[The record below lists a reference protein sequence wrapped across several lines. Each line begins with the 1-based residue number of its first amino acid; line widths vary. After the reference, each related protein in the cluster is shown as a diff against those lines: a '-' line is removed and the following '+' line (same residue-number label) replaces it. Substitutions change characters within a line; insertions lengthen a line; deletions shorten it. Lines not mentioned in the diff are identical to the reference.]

1 MAKDETLYIGVDL
14 GTFRSVMVSSAGHEE
29 ELLTVIGTPK
39 DAIARNFLRRDVLFG
54 EEALKNRLALDLYRP
69 LQHGVIKDS
78 QEDKKFIAHF
88 IHHMIEL
95 AGPEDYDNVVAVIG
109 APAEASFVD
118 KTAIFDAAA
127 GSVNACMIISEPF
140 AVAYALDMIEHTLVI
155 DIGAGTTDICRV
167 YGTIPEPED
176 QLHMAYAGDYIDDQL
191 IEEIQKKYHGAQ
203 ITKDMARRWKEEHS
217 FTKAKMPK
225 KPVLVDFSVEGKAM
239 RLDIT
244 DCIATACETII
255 DPIVSNVK
263 SLISSANPEYHN
275 QFRQNMILGGG
286 GSGIKGLGA
295 MIESKLSDLGKVKVH
310 TVDDPVKL
318 GALGGLRLSMEVP
331 QDLWKNLT
339 LSSR

>member
-1 MAKDETLYIGVDL
+1 
-14 GTFRSVMVSSAGHEE
+14 
-29 ELLTVIGTPK
+29 
-39 DAIARNFLRRDVLFG
+39 
-54 EEALKNRLALDLYRP
+54 
-69 LQHGVIKDS
+69 
-78 QEDKKFIAHF
+78 
-88 IHHMIEL
+88 
-95 AGPEDYDNVVAVIG
+95 
-109 APAEASFVD
+109 
-118 KTAIFDAAA
+118 
-127 GSVNACMIISEPF
+127 
-140 AVAYALDMIEHTLVI
+140 
-155 DIGAGTTDICRV
+155 
-167 YGTIPEPED
+167 
-176 QLHMAYAGDYIDDQL
+176 
-191 IEEIQKKYHGAQ
+191 
-203 ITKDMARRWKEEHS
+203 MARRWKEEHS
-217 FTKAKMPK
+217 FTKAKIPK

-244 DCIATACETII
+244 DCIAAACETII

-295 MIESKLSDLGKVKVH
+295 MIEDKLSDLGKVKVH

>member
-1 MAKDETLYIGVDL
+1 
-14 GTFRSVMVSSAGHEE
+14 
-29 ELLTVIGTPK
+29 
-39 DAIARNFLRRDVLFG
+39 
-54 EEALKNRLALDLYRP
+54 
-69 LQHGVIKDS
+69 
-78 QEDKKFIAHF
+78 
-88 IHHMIEL
+88 
-95 AGPEDYDNVVAVIG
+95 
-109 APAEASFVD
+109 
-118 KTAIFDAAA
+118 
-127 GSVNACMIISEPF
+127 
-140 AVAYALDMIEHTLVI
+140 
-155 DIGAGTTDICRV
+155 
-167 YGTIPEPED
+167 
-176 QLHMAYAGDYIDDQL
+176 
-191 IEEIQKKYHGAQ
+191 
-203 ITKDMARRWKEEHS
+203 MARRWKEEHS
-217 FTKAKMPK
+217 FTKAKTPK

-244 DCIATACETII
+244 DCIASACETII

-295 MIESKLSDLGKVKVH
+295 MIEDKLSDLGKVKVH

>member
-29 ELLTVIGTPK
+29 ELLTVIGTHK

-95 AGPEDYDNVVAVIG
+95 ANPEEYDNVVAVIG

-176 QLHMAYAGDYIDDQL
+176 QLHMAYAGDYIDEQL

-217 FTKAKMPK
+217 FTKAKIPK

-244 DCIATACETII
+244 DCIAAACETII

-295 MIESKLSDLGKVKVH
+295 MIEDKLSDLGKVKVH